1 MVAVVLPFAA
11 VAAADSRPAVIV
23 AAVAAADSRPAV
35 IVAAATAAVAAAVV
49 AVDWLYHL
57 ACDPVEHRRNEGLG
71 FPFPSSWGRGMRS

>member
-1 MVAVVLPFAA
+1 MVAVVLPF
-11 VAAADSRPAVIV
+11 